1 MTNSSPVISNG
12 TVTMM
17 TVGGSAGSS
26 GGYSVSTSLPS
37 TGGKYYGTGYPT
49 SYPGSYPYPSTTG
62 YTCPNC
68 GTYVYYGN
76 YHSCYPKV
84 IPTVIY
90 QPVYIPQAPTDLTPL
105 LEKLDDLTKEVKKLR
120 KSLQNDE

>member
-26 GGYSVSTSLPS
+26 GGS
-37 TGGKYYGTGYPT
+37 GYPT
-49 SYPGSYPYPSTTG
+49 SYPGSYPYPYTTG

-68 GTYVYYGN
+68 GTYVYYGS
-76 YHSCYPKV
+76 YHYCYPKV
-84 IPTVIY
+84 ILPTVIY

-105 LEKLDDLTKEVKKLR
+105 LEKLDELTKEVKKLR
-120 KSLQNDE
+120 KKLAE